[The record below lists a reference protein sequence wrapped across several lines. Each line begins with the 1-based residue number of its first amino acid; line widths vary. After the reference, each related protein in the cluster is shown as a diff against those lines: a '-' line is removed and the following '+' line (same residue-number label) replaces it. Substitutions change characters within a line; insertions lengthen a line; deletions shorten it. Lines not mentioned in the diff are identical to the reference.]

1 MADVELRSVV
11 NYEALR
17 GIGEIS
23 LFREVEDKTY
33 AGPCSPDVAF
43 PPTPR
48 ASKYRPEACVAVPRT
63 LTILE

>member
-1 MADVELRSVV
+1 MSDVDLRSDM

-33 AGPCSPDVAF
+33 AGPC
-43 PPTPR
+43 
-48 ASKYRPEACVAVPRT
+48 
-63 LTILE
+63 ILR